1 MKLTELTKQEQ
12 SAVIGKLIN
21 NVIGVELA
29 KQSIDPQQLENAV
42 LMYNEMND
50 NTTPKQEREALL
62 SVLDKVIDEFLKADG

>member
-21 NVIGVELA
+21 NILGVELV
-29 KQSIDPQQLENAV
+29 KGHVDPQKLENTV
-42 LMYNEMND
+42 LTYNEMND

-62 SVLDKVIDEFLKADG
+62 SALDKVIDEFLKADG

>member
-29 KQSIDPQQLENAV
+29 KQSIDPQKLENAV